1 MINPLTRTIA
11 DWEIS
16 IKDNG
21 VVRRNKSNP
30 NKLNY
35 LTNDRT
41 TLPLGLVVNF
51 FELSLW
57 QLKE

>member
-51 FELSLW
+51 FELSL
-57 QLKE
+57 